1 MSPLSPTRR
10 LDYYIRGWNVLA
22 KIDHFVESGQFDEA
36 VANCPAYS
44 GAELRACLDYL
55 DRYDASDS
63 TKQPAKSI
71 TIDPRTSIRAVRA
84 VC

>member
-1 MSPLSPTRR
+1 MAFECAKNVATLADPPTR
-10 LDYYIRGWNVLA
+10 
-22 KIDHFVESGQFDEA
+22 FVESGQFDEA

-63 TKQPAKSI
+63 TKQPAKFI
-71 TIDPRTSIRAVRA
+71 TIDPRTSIHAVRA